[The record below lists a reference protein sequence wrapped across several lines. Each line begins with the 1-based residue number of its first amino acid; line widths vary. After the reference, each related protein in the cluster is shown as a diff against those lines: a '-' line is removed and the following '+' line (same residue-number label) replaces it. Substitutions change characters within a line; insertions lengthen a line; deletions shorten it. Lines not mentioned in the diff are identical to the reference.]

1 MRRLFCEVVMIFIYK
16 DGLVKCVNRKH
27 LHSYLSNGWS
37 TNKPEVI
44 EQEKELSELDRVK
57 KIADENGVKYR
68 ANSTIKNIKGKLSEL
83 GIDL

>member
-1 MRRLFCEVVMIFIYK
+1 MIFIYK
-16 DGLVKCVNRKH
+16 DGLTKCVNKKH
-27 LHSYLSNGWS
+27 LNDYLSNGWS

-44 EQEKELSELDRVK
+44 EQEVELSELDKIK

-68 ANSTIKNIKGKLSEL
+68 ANSTYKYIEGKLSEL